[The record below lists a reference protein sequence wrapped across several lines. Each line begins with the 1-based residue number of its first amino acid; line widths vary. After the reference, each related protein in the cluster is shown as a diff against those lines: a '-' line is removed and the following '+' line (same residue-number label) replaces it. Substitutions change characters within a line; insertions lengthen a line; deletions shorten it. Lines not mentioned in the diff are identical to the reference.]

1 MSRRISAT
9 VRSEWEIQAFDIAP
23 DATIQ
28 VEGHPVA
35 GLLCLSE
42 DELRDL
48 LDVVEDA
55 LSAIMRLPPGRLD
68 RMTNR
73 GHGRWVKPA
82 SVLRKQ
88 GAWPYPPTDWTPPR
102 NVLGAFSQA
111 IDDCMAEPLRKQ
123 LEAQPLWGRVIHH
136 VATTEVADAAAE

>member
-35 GLLCLSE
+35 GLMCLSE

-73 GHGRWVKPA
+73 GHPRWVKPA
-82 SVLRKQ
+82 SVLRKL

-102 NVLGAFSQA
+102 NTLETFGRVFNTH
-111 IDDCMAEPLRKQ
+111 MAEPLRRQ
-123 LEAQPLWGRVIHH
+123 LEAQPPWGRLVHH
-136 VATTEVADAAAE
+136 VATTEVAE